1 MYNSINAQKDESMI
15 HNKSPK
21 SKQRSSGF
29 TALTKGKVTSS
40 GMSDKKA
47 KGSVDHVMVV
57 HAYGDETR
65 LMNNLVN
72 VGCLAKT
79 YE

>member
-47 KGSVDHVMVV
+47 KGKHK
-57 HAYGDETR
+57 G
-65 LMNNLVN
+65 
-72 VGCLAKT
+72 GCVSQCCYLF
-79 YE
+79 

>member
-47 KGSVDHVMVV
+47 KGKHK
-57 HAYGDETR
+57 GG
-65 LMNNLVN
+65 L
-72 VGCLAKT
+72 
-79 YE
+79 